1 MARRKRKPKSTA
13 AERSPRGDSKSVA
26 GVRIIGGRFR
36 GRRIHYT
43 GDARTRPMKDRLR
56 EAIFNL
62 VGPSIRGKHALDLF
76 AGTGALALE
85 ALSRGA
91 GRATLIEQH
100 HPTANVIRRNVAE
113 LGVETQAEVVAANV
127 FIWGK
132 MESGL
137 FSLSRSSK
145 PTGCNPW
152 AYEPPRGESVLAQV
166 PITPVPWVVFCSPP
180 YDFYVSRTAEM
191 LELIEGLIG
200 SAPAESV
207 FVVEADARFDFR
219 LLPDPGA
226 WNVRSY
232 PPAVAGIF
240 RKKQLF
246 SPG

>member
-1 MARRKRKPKSTA
+1 MARQKRKPKSTA
-13 AERSPRGDSKSVA
+13 AERSPRGNSKSVA

-36 GRRIHYT
+36 GRRLHYT

-76 AGTGALALE
+76 AGTGALGLE

-100 HPTANVIRRNVAE
+100 HPTADVIRRNVAE
-113 LGVETQAEVVAANV
+113 LDVETRAEVVAANV
-127 FIWGK
+127 FIWEK
-132 MESGL
+132 MGAGL
-137 FSLSRSSK
+137 VSLGATDAGPPLAVEKEPQSRIRS
-145 PTGCNPW
+145 
-152 AYEPPRGESVLAQV
+152 
-166 PITPVPWVVFCSPP
+166 PWVVFCSPP

-191 LELIEGLIG
+191 LELIEGLLG
-200 SAPAESV
+200 SAPTESI
-207 FVVEADARFDFR
+207 FVVEADARFDFQ

-232 PPAVAGIF
+232 PPAVVGIL
-240 RKKQLF
+240 RKKQPF

>member
-13 AERSPRGDSKSVA
+13 AERSPRGDSKSVV

-36 GRRIHYT
+36 GRRLHYT

-76 AGTGALALE
+76 AGTGALGLE

-100 HPTANVIRRNVAE
+100 HPTADVIRRNVVE
-113 LGVETQAEVVAANV
+113 LGVETRAEVVAANV
-127 FIWGK
+127 FIWEK
-132 MESGL
+132 MRAGL
-137 FSLSRSSK
+137 FSPDPATDGARSV
-145 PTGCNPW
+145 PATI
-152 AYEPPRGESVLAQV
+152 PPHS
-166 PITPVPWVVFCSPP
+166 PWVVFCSPP

-191 LELIEGLIG
+191 LELIEGRIG
-200 SAPAESV
+200 SAPAESI

-219 LLPDPGA
+219 LLPDPEA

-232 PPAVAGIF
+232 PPAVVGIF
-240 RKKQLF
+240 RKK
-246 SPG
+246 

>member
-1 MARRKRKPKSTA
+1 MAQRKRKPKSTT
-13 AERSPRGDSKSVA
+13 AERSSRGDSKSVV

-36 GRRIHYT
+36 GRRLHYT

-100 HPTANVIRRNVAE
+100 HPTADVIRRNVAE
-113 LGVETQAEVVAANV
+113 LSVETRTEIVTANV
-127 FIWGK
+127 FIWEK
-132 MESGL
+132 MGAGL
-137 FSLSRSSK
+137 FSLGATNAGPSPAVEKEPQSQLRS
-145 PTGCNPW
+145 
-152 AYEPPRGESVLAQV
+152 
-166 PITPVPWVVFCSPP
+166 PWVVFCSPP

-200 SAPAESV
+200 SAPAESI
-207 FVVEADARFDFR
+207 FVVEADARFDFQ

-226 WNVRSY
+226 WDVRSY
-232 PPAVAGIF
+232 PPAVVGIF
-240 RKKQLF
+240 RKK
-246 SPG
+246 